1 MSVFDEMIMEQEE
14 EREKQ
19 NILPYWRHRDALLEI
34 GDEAVLERRERNWGK
49 RIQFR
54 RDLEHPEEESVIR
67 ISPQLSVI
75 WEKIKRE
82 KSEAKCREIVE
93 KLLEMPENEGGCQV
107 ISVKRLK
114 ECTEQAA
121 EEEAGYENMWFA
133 TTAKGIDIRPGL
145 LNEED
150 PVAMELGDNCVHALM
165 AGRTGAGKS
174 VALHAIITGLM
185 FEYAPWELNI
195 NLADFKIVE
204 MSKYGNSHYEE
215 EGVKKTAKAPHVGK
229 IAATDGMEYVLSLM
243 YDMYEKMDIRQKVF
257 ASLGIQ
263 KLSQYRDMFKVVL
276 PREILIV
283 DEFQQMYEL
292 ATPRQAE
299 IINQLIKM
307 ITKLGRATGY
317 HLFFTSQSM
326 SGTVR
331 ADVLANFK
339 LRLCL
344 PASEDVSSLVLGNK
358 AASELTGAKSRGYLI
373 ANSEGGAREFNQEFK
388 VPLLTEGEENGEEK
402 GLGDLEEV
410 LRINSKLAQQI
421 GYDKGMDFYREEALR
436 PLWGNQD
443 SLEADMA
450 RFYENTRPAVAGDD
464 ELEDYLLLGDSCVYA
479 RAPGKNST
487 LEYTP
492 LKYGDRKNILCI
504 ADSVYQRTYMLELL
518 TMQYRLRNESNQN
531 YIVHGD
537 LVVKGLLRTP
547 GVSFKEIPA
556 KNLNETLLQHYQF
569 REILQQFVQ
578 LPAQEWTKDALHRI
592 VEGRQKEKRMK
603 LRQEQFQKL
612 EAVLNEKK
620 KQEPDPQ
627 IRKELERESAQ
638 KIQQMKM
645 KTQEIVERE
654 LTQQTDI
661 LWAMYQKG
669 LDDHGQFRFKRLKTI
684 TFWINGCH
692 MLSDLM
698 EEWAG
703 RLEGYTM
710 ADVLKR
716 CTNMGIRMVAVGAK
730 ASDLSP
736 AVLKDFG
743 YYFIQ
748 SSDEMNFTKLGMQR
762 PKEYKDTVMRFR
774 AVNEPLNRQKPSLYI
789 LSQDEKLVK
798 TFEMEGAEQASRERE
813 FFAGI
818 C

>member
-1 MSVFDEMIMEQEE
+1 MSLFDEMIMDKEE

-19 NILPYWRHRDALLEI
+19 NILPYWRYRDALLEI
-34 GDEAVLERRERNWGK
+34 GEEASLERRERNYGK
-49 RIQFR
+49 KIRFR
-54 RDLEHPEEESVIR
+54 RDLEHHEEEGVIR
-67 ISPQLSVI
+67 ISPQLTVV
-75 WEKIKRE
+75 WDKIKRE
-82 KSEAKCREIVE
+82 KDGAKCREIVE
-93 KLLEMPENEGGCQV
+93 KLLEAPESEGGCR
-107 ISVKRLK
+107 IIPVKRLR
-114 ECTEQAA
+114 ECTEQLAQ
-121 EEEAGYENMWFA
+121 EEYSYQNMWFA

-145 LNEED
+145 RDEED
-150 PVAMELGDNCVHALM
+150 PLPMELGDDCVHALM

-215 EGVKKTAKAPHVGK
+215 EGVKRAAKAPHVGK

-243 YDMYEKMDIRQKVF
+243 YDMYEQMDIRQKVF
-257 ASLGIQ
+257 AAMGIQ
-263 KLSQYRDMFKVVL
+263 KLSQYREMFGVVL

-292 ATPRQAE
+292 ATPKQAE

-358 AASELTGAKSRGYLI
+358 AASELTGPKSRGYLI
-373 ANSEGGAREFNQEFK
+373 ANSEGGAKEFNQEFK
-388 VPLLTEGEENGEEK
+388 VPLLAEGEENGEEK
-402 GLGDLEEV
+402 SLSDLEEV
-410 LRINSKLAQQI
+410 LRINSKLAQQL
-421 GYDKGMDFYREEALR
+421 GYDKGMDFYREEVLR
-436 PLWGNQD
+436 PLWGSKD
-443 SLEADMA
+443 SLEADLA
-450 RFYENTRPAVAGDD
+450 RFYDNTRQAVAGDE
-464 ELEDYLLLGDSCVYA
+464 ELEDYVLLGDSCVYA

-487 LEYTP
+487 LEYAP

-504 ADSVYQRTYMLELL
+504 ADSVYQRAYMLELL
-518 TMQYRLRNESNQN
+518 AMQYGLRNETNQN
-531 YIVHGD
+531 YMVHGD
-537 LVVKGLLRTP
+537 MVVKGLLRMP
-547 GVSFKEIPA
+547 GISWKEIPA
-556 KNLNETLLQHYQF
+556 RNFTDTFLQHYQM
-569 REILQQFVQ
+569 RELLQHFVQ
-578 LPAQEWTKDALHRI
+578 LPLEERTKEALQRI
-592 VEGRQKEKRMK
+592 VEGRQREKWMKARM
-603 LRQEQFQKL
+603 EQIQKL
-612 EAVLNEKK
+612 EAIAKENRQ
-620 KQEPDPQ
+620 QEQDPQ
-627 IRKELERESAQ
+627 VRKRLEQESSQ
-638 KIQQMKM
+638 EIQKM
-645 KTQEIVERE
+645 KQKVQEIVEGE
-654 LTQQTDI
+654 LARQTDI
-661 LWAMYQKG
+661 QWAMYQKG
-669 LDDHGQFRFKRLKTI
+669 LDQDGQFRFKGLKTI
-684 TFWINGCH
+684 TFWVNGCH
-692 MLSDLM
+692 MPSDLM
-698 EEWAG
+698 EEWGGRAG
-703 RLEGYTM
+703 GYVM

-716 CTNMGIRMVAVGAK
+716 CTNMGIRVAAVGAK
-730 ASDLSP
+730 AWDLSP
-736 AVLKDFG
+736 AVLKNFG

-762 PKEYKDTVMRFR
+762 PKEYKDTVLRFR

-798 TFEMEGAEQASRERE
+798 TFETESVEQTGRERE

-818 C
+818 